1 MPFRFSNN
9 FLSKLMCFE
18 KNHVSQSVTDTLRSF
33 ILEHGMNTT
42 SYFRP
47 VRIEYFKRVKTQL
60 NGVEMTDEDFEII
73 FEYLRVNNIPP
84 INDTYRIVR
93 DRYLNGEITKETIE
107 QISNENK
114 SRKTL
119 EKILGCTKTLKRE
132 ELFK

>member
-1 MPFRFSNN
+1 MIVCEYYNKGF
-9 FLSKLMCFE
+9 K
-18 KNHVSQSVTDTLRSF
+18 
-33 ILEHGMNTT
+33 I
-42 SYFRP
+42 
-47 VRIEYFKRVKTQL
+47 IEI
-60 NGVEMTDEDFEII
+60 ED
-73 FEYLRVNNIPP
+73 
-84 INDTYRIVR
+84 NDTFRIVR